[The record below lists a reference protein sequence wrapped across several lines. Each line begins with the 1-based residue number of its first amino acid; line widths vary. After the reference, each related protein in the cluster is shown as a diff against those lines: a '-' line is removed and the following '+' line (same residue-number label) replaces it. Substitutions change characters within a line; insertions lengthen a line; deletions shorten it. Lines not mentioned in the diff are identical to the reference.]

1 MIEFGSYFHNCEI
14 NFHQNSNFFN
24 KIGTLNY
31 YESGRHALE
40 AIIKQEKWKRIWI
53 PAYFCYEV
61 VDNIS
66 SLGIEIK
73 FYDDNPLRTDDN
85 DCIKK
90 IQYQDND
97 VLLRTNYFGLRDKR
111 SNKGI
116 NIPVIEDHTH
126 AIDSEWA
133 LNSDADWCVAS
144 LRKSYPIAGGGILW
158 SPQNKPLPKQL
169 DATKDCEEMADIRY
183 EAMQMKT
190 TYLKNNDGDKNI
202 FREKFILTED
212 MIGSLPISGMDSKS
226 FNLIQ
231 SMNIN
236 EWTDI
241 RRKNWN
247 IAYDILD
254 DKFNILKPSTQNDA
268 FYPLS
273 LVIFCDNYNDRDLLR
288 QHLISN
294 SIYPAI
300 LWDVPQDTN
309 YPDALDF
316 SKRMLSIHCDARY
329 STDDIKKMCQIINE
343 FYD

>member
-14 NFHQNSNFFN
+14 KSHQDSYFFER
-24 KIGTLNY
+24 IGTLTY

-40 AIIKQEKWKRIWI
+40 AIIKQEKWERIWF

-61 VDNIS
+61 IDYIS
-66 SLGIEIK
+66 SLGIEVK
-73 FYDDNPLRTDDN
+73 FYNDNPLKIDD
-85 DCIKK
+85 DYTVKYLPYK
-90 IQYQDND
+90 EGD
-97 VLLRTNYFGLRDKR
+97 VLLRTNYYGLRNKR
-111 SNKGI
+111 SNEEI

-144 LRKSYPIAGGGILW
+144 LRKSYPIVGGGILW
-158 SPQNKPLPKQL
+158 SPQNKSIPKQL
-169 DATKDCEEMADIRY
+169 NATKECEEMANIRY

-190 TYLKNNDGDKNI
+190 SYLKNGGDKNA
-202 FREKFILTED
+202 FREKFILSED
-212 MIGSLPISGMDSKS
+212 MIGKLSISGMDSKS
-226 FNLIQ
+226 FRLIQ
-231 SMNIN
+231 SMNID

-247 IAYDILD
+247 TAYDILD
-254 DKFNILKPSTQNDA
+254 DKFNILKPSATNDA
-268 FYPLS
+268 FCPLS
-273 LVIFCDNYNDRDLLR
+273 LIIFCDTYNDRDLLR

-329 STDDIKKMCQIINE
+329 STEDIKEMCKIINA
-343 FYD
+343 FL

>member
-14 NFHQNSNFFN
+14 NFHKDSNFFK

-40 AIIKQEKWKRIWI
+40 AILKQEKWERIWI

-61 VDNIS
+61 INHLS
-66 SLGIEIK
+66 SLGIEIR
-73 FYDDNPLRTDDN
+73 FYDDNPLKIDDN

-90 IQYQDND
+90 IPYQNND
-97 VLLRTNYFGLRDKR
+97 VLLRTNYFGLRNKR
-111 SNKGI
+111 SNEEI

-158 SPQNKPLPKQL
+158 SPQNKSMPKQL
-169 DATKDCEEMADIRY
+169 DATKDCEEMANIRY
-183 EAMQMKT
+183 EAMKMKSL
-190 TYLKNNDGDKNI
+190 YLKNGGEKNV
-202 FREKFILTED
+202 FREKFISSED
-212 MIGSLPISGMDSKS
+212 MIGNLSISGMDHKS
-226 FNLIQ
+226 FRLIQ
-231 SMNIN
+231 SMNID

-247 IAYDILD
+247 IAYDILA
-254 DKFNILKPSTQNDA
+254 DKFNILKPSATNDA
-268 FYPLS
+268 FCPLS
-273 LVIFCDNYNDRDLLR
+273 LIIFCDTCNDRDLLR
-288 QHLISN
+288 QYLISN

-329 STDDIKKMCQIINE
+329 STEDIKEMCKIINA
-343 FYD
+343 FL